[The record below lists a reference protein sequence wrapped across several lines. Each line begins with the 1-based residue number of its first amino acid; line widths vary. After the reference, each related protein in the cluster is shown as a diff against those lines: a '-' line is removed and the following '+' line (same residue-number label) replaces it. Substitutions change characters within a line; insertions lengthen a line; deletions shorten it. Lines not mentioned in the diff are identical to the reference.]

1 MGYIN
6 DLKKCSNVDDYQNV
20 FDNEVR
26 RLMNLTI
33 LRGKDQKLSER
44 VNRLK
49 KEIEDVMK
57 VNGLKSELKVFDF
70 KKSNDLKTK
79 FISKLKDVRF
89 YKDLMFMIA
98 PFVLIL
104 GLILTLLSIY
114 QLNKVDGH
122 SMDPTLSDKSY
133 LIVNKYAKLNRFDVV
148 VAKELDS
155 EGKPYSV
162 VKRIIGMPGD
172 VIEYKNDV
180 LYVNGTE
187 TDEPHIK
194 QYLDAWKEN
203 RLDKEYSYDS
213 DLQAKSLLSLG
224 FTTQDKDLIT
234 KELNPDPS
242 VFKVEVPLTGYF
254 LIGDNRIVSR
264 DSREVGAFPRE
275 NIVGKVIWNG
285 FG

>member
-6 DLKKCSNVDDYQNV
+6 DLKKCSNANDYQNV

-26 RLMNLTI
+26 RLRNLTI
-33 LRGKDQKLSER
+33 LRNDDQKFSER

-98 PFVLIL
+98 PFVLVL
-104 GLILTLLSIY
+104 GLMLTLLSIY

>member
-6 DLKKCSNVDDYQNV
+6 DLKKCSNANDYQNV

-26 RLMNLTI
+26 RLRNLTI
-33 LRGKDQKLSER
+33 LRNDDQKLSER

-89 YKDLMFMIA
+89 YKVLMFMIA
-98 PFVLIL
+98 PFVLVL
-104 GLILTLLSIY
+104 GLMLTLLSIY

>member
-6 DLKKCSNVDDYQNV
+6 DLKKCSNANDYQNV

-26 RLMNLTI
+26 RLRNLTI
-33 LRGKDQKLSER
+33 LRNDDEKLSER

-57 VNGLKSELKVFDF
+57 ANDLKSELKVFDF

-98 PFVLIL
+98 PFVLVL
-104 GLILTLLSIY
+104 GLMLTLLSIY

-194 QYLDAWKEN
+194 QYLDVWKEN

>member
-6 DLKKCSNVDDYQNV
+6 DLKKCSNANDYQNV

-26 RLMNLTI
+26 RLRNLTI
-33 LRGKDQKLSER
+33 LRNDDQKLSER

-79 FISKLKDVRF
+79 FISKIKDVRF

-98 PFVLIL
+98 PFVLVL
-104 GLILTLLSIY
+104 GLMLTLLSIY

-264 DSREVGAFPRE
+264 DSREVGSFPRE

>member
-1 MGYIN
+1 MVYIN
-6 DLKKCSNVDDYQNV
+6 DLKKCSNANDYQNV

-26 RLMNLTI
+26 RLRNLTI
-33 LRGKDQKLSER
+33 LRNDDQKLSER

>member
-6 DLKKCSNVDDYQNV
+6 DLKKCSNANDYQNV

-26 RLMNLTI
+26 RLRNLSI
-33 LRGKDQKLSER
+33 LRNDDQKLSER

-57 VNGLKSELKVFDF
+57 ANDLKSELKVFDF

-98 PFVLIL
+98 PFVLVL
-104 GLILTLLSIY
+104 GLMLTLLSIY

-194 QYLDAWKEN
+194 QYLDVWKEN

-234 KELNPDPS
+234 KESNPDPS

>member
-1 MGYIN
+1 MGYVN
-6 DLKKCSNVDDYQNV
+6 DLKKCLTADDYQNV
-20 FDNEVR
+20 FDNEVK
-26 RLMNLTI
+26 RLRALTI
-33 LRGKDQKLSER
+33 LRNDNQKLSER

-57 VNGLKSELKVFDF
+57 SKDLNSELVVLDF
-70 KKSNDLKTK
+70 KGSNDLKTK
-79 FISKLKDVRF
+79 FISKLKDVNF

-98 PFVLIL
+98 PIILVL
-104 GLILTLLSIY
+104 GLMLTVLSIY

-122 SMDPTLSDKSY
+122 SMDPTLSDNSY
-133 LIVNKYAKLNRFDVV
+133 LIVNKYSKLNRFDVV

-187 TDEPHIK
+187 TDEPYIN

-203 RLDKEYSYDS
+203 RLEKEYAYDS
-213 DLQAKSLLSLG
+213 NLQTKALLSLG
-224 FTTQDKDLIT
+224 FTTQDRDLIT

-242 VFKVEVPLTGYF
+242 NFRVEVPFTGYF
-254 LIGDNRIVSR
+254 LIGDNRIVSK

-275 NIVGKVIWNG
+275 NIVGKVVWISSK
-285 FG
+285 

>member
-6 DLKKCSNVDDYQNV
+6 DLKKCSNANDYQNV

-26 RLMNLTI
+26 RLRNLTI
-33 LRGKDQKLSER
+33 LRNDDQKLSER

-98 PFVLIL
+98 PFVLVL
-104 GLILTLLSIY
+104 GLMLTLLSIY

-187 TDEPHIK
+187 TDESHIK

>member
-6 DLKKCSNVDDYQNV
+6 DLKKCSNTNDYQNV

-26 RLMNLTI
+26 RLRNLTI
-33 LRGKDQKLSER
+33 LRNDDQKLSER

-79 FISKLKDVRF
+79 FISKLKDVSF

-104 GLILTLLSIY
+104 GLMLTLLSIY

>member
-6 DLKKCSNVDDYQNV
+6 DLKKCSNANDYQNV

-26 RLMNLTI
+26 RLRNLTI
-33 LRGKDQKLSER
+33 LRNDDQKLSER
-44 VNRLK
+44 VDRLK

-98 PFVLIL
+98 PFVLVL
-104 GLILTLLSIY
+104 GLMLTLLSIY

>member
-6 DLKKCSNVDDYQNV
+6 DLKKCSNANDYQNV

-26 RLMNLTI
+26 RLRNLTI
-33 LRGKDQKLSER
+33 LRNDDQKLSER

-79 FISKLKDVRF
+79 FISKIKDVRF

-98 PFVLIL
+98 PFVLVL
-104 GLILTLLSIY
+104 GLMLTLLSIY

>member
-1 MGYIN
+1 MGYSN
-6 DLKKCSNVDDYQNV
+6 DLKKCSNANDYQNV

-33 LRGKDQKLSER
+33 LRNDDQKLSER

-79 FISKLKDVRF
+79 FISKIKDVRF

-98 PFVLIL
+98 PFVLVL
-104 GLILTLLSIY
+104 GLMLTLLSIY

>member
-6 DLKKCSNVDDYQNV
+6 DLKKCSNANDYQNV

-26 RLMNLTI
+26 RLRNLTI
-33 LRGKDQKLSER
+33 LRNDDQKLSER

-98 PFVLIL
+98 PFVLVL
-104 GLILTLLSIY
+104 GLMLTLLSIY

-213 DLQAKSLLSLG
+213 DLQVKSLLSLG

>member
-6 DLKKCSNVDDYQNV
+6 DLKKCSNANDYQNV

-26 RLMNLTI
+26 RLRNLTI
-33 LRGKDQKLSER
+33 LRNDDQKLSER

-98 PFVLIL
+98 PFVLVL
-104 GLILTLLSIY
+104 GLMLTLLSIY

-187 TDEPHIK
+187 TDEPHVK

-234 KELNPDPS
+234 KELNLDPS

>member
-6 DLKKCSNVDDYQNV
+6 DLKRCSTADDYQNV
-20 FDNEVR
+20 FDNEVK
-26 RLMNLTI
+26 RLRALTI
-33 LRGKDQKLSER
+33 LRNDNQKLTER

-49 KEIEDVMK
+49 REIEDVMASK
-57 VNGLKSELKVFDF
+57 DLDSELVVLDF
-70 KKSNDLKTK
+70 KRSNDLKSK
-79 FISKLKDVRF
+79 FISKVKDVSF
-89 YKDLMFMIA
+89 YKNLMFVLA

-104 GLILTLLSIY
+104 GLMLTLTSVF

-122 SMDPTLSDKSY
+122 SMDPTLSDNSY
-133 LIVNKYAKLNRFDVV
+133 LIVNKYANLNRFDVV

-155 EGKPYSV
+155 KGKPYSV

-187 TDEPHIK
+187 TDEPYIK

-203 RLDKEYSYDS
+203 RLEKEYSYDS
-213 DLQAKSLLSLG
+213 DLQTKSLLSLG
-224 FTTQDKDLIT
+224 FTTQDRDLIT
-234 KELNPDPS
+234 KELNPDPIN
-242 VFKVEVPLTGYF
+242 FRVEVPLTGYF
-254 LIGDNRIVSR
+254 LIGDNRIVSK

-275 NIVGKVIWNG
+275 NIVGKVIWKG

>member
-6 DLKKCSNVDDYQNV
+6 DLKKCSNANDYQNV

-26 RLMNLTI
+26 RLMTLTI
-33 LRGKDQKLSER
+33 LKNDDKKLSER

-79 FISKLKDVRF
+79 FISKLRDVRF

-104 GLILTLLSIY
+104 GLMLTLLSIY

>member
-6 DLKKCSNVDDYQNV
+6 DLKKCSNANDYQNV

-26 RLMNLTI
+26 RLRNLTI
-33 LRGKDQKLSER
+33 LRNDDQKLSER

-98 PFVLIL
+98 PFVLVL
-104 GLILTLLSIY
+104 GLMLTLLSIY

-194 QYLDAWKEN
+194 QYLDSWKEN

>member
-6 DLKKCSNVDDYQNV
+6 DLKKCSNANDYQNV

-26 RLMNLTI
+26 RLRNLTI
-33 LRGKDQKLSER
+33 LRNDDQKLSER

-79 FISKLKDVRF
+79 FISKIKDVRF

-98 PFVLIL
+98 PFVLVL
-104 GLILTLLSIY
+104 GLMLTLLSIY

-203 RLDKEYSYDS
+203 CLDKEYSYDS
-213 DLQAKSLLSLG
+213 DLQVKSLLSLG

>member
-6 DLKKCSNVDDYQNV
+6 DLKKCSNANDYQNV

-26 RLMNLTI
+26 RLRNLTI
-33 LRGKDQKLSER
+33 LRNDDQKLSER

-98 PFVLIL
+98 PFVLVL
-104 GLILTLLSIY
+104 GLMLTLLSIY

-133 LIVNKYAKLNRFDVV
+133 LIVNKYAKLNRFNVV

-194 QYLDAWKEN
+194 QYLDSWKEN